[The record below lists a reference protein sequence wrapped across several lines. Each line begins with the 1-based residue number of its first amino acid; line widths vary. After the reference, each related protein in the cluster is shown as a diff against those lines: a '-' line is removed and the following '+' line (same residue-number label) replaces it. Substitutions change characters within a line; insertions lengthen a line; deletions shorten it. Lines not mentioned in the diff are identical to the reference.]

1 MRDFEGEGEGEG
13 EEFCGN
19 NTRRRF
25 MLEFWSQVVFGDFV
39 IVGRNVSECC
49 WDC

>member
-1 MRDFEGEGEGEG
+1 MRDFEDDDGEGEG
-13 EEFCGN
+13 EEVCGN

-39 IVGRNVSECC
+39 IVESVVVVG
-49 WDC
+49 DC